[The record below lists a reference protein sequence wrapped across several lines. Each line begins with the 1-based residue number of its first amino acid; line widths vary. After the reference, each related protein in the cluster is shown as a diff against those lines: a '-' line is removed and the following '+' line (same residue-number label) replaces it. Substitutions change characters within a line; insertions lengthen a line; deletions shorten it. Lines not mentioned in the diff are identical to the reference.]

1 MGKKCVL
8 LGLVEP
14 VDFVDK
20 EDGAPLERPLLV
32 PGFGDNILHVGNS
45 GSAGREPDE
54 TGASIRLKASRT
66 LNIEH
71 SNSSGHLSF

>member
-20 EDGAPLERPLLV
+20 EDGAPLERPLLI
-32 PGFGDNILHVGNS
+32 PGFGDNILHVGNP
-45 GSAGREPDE
+45 GIAGRKPDE
-54 TGASIRLKASRT
+54 TGTSIRLKASRT
-66 LNIEH
+66 LNIH
-71 SNSSGHLSF
+71 SN